1 MFSGIVAGRGELL
14 TAVAAEGGRLA
25 LATTGLPSEL
35 GVGESVAV
43 NGACLTIVERTEAG
57 LAADVTPETLR
68 RTNLAG
74 LRAADPV
81 NLEPSLAY
89 GERVGGHLVSGHV
102 DAVGEVLEVRPDGG
116 ARWLVIALPV
126 EIARYVVDKGC
137 VAVDGISLTVAHA
150 GAHSFSVT
158 LIPHTLAATTA
169 GGWRPGSRVNL
180 EADLLAKYVQRG
192 LGVLASASAPGTGR

>member
-1 MFSGIVAGRGELL
+1 VFSGIVAGRGEVL

-57 LAADVTPETLR
+57 LAADVTPETVR

-74 LRAADPV
+74 LRAGDPV

-126 EIARYVVDKGC
+126 EIACYVVDKGC

-150 GAHSFSVT
+150 GADRFSVT

-169 GGWRPGSRVNL
+169 AGWRRGSRVNL

-192 LGVLASASAPGTGR
+192 LDVLAPAPAPGTRR

>member
-1 MFSGIVAGRGELL
+1 MFSGIVAGRGEVL
-14 TAVAAEGGRLA
+14 TAVAADGGRLA
-25 LATTGLPSEL
+25 LGTIGLPSGL
-35 GVGESVAV
+35 AVGESVAV

-57 LAADVTPETLR
+57 LAADVTPETVR

-74 LRAADPV
+74 LRAGDPV
-81 NLEPSLAY
+81 NLEPSLTY

-102 DAVGEVLEVRPDGG
+102 DAVAEVLEARPDGG
-116 ARWLVIALPV
+116 ARWLVIALPA

-137 VAVDGISLTVAHA
+137 VAVDGISLTVAHT
-150 GAHSFSVT
+150 GADSFSVT

-192 LGVLASASAPGTGR
+192 LDVLAPAAAPGAGR